1 MWIEETVKICKLGC
15 AVGFMQSLMNCI
27 TETQLT
33 LPQVIMSITMFS
45 PRKDKLVWKAPGYG
59 ATCCEVLQWHFQ
71 EAQDNCRKDSTMS
84 WPGALIKQKT
94 LSNWSLSKRCNSLI
108 LDIEDNRNYL
118 GTDDLNKVS
127 NHSRVLQQNFL
138 SHEWRP
144 CGNSKFILQNATNA
158 IQLERIL
165 NNLQIQKSRS

>member
-1 MWIEETVKICKLGC
+1 MAWGTDK
-15 AVGFMQSLMNCI
+15 
-27 TETQLT
+27 TENSEQL
-33 LPQVIMSITMFS
+33 
-45 PRKDKLVWKAPGYG
+45 
-59 ATCCEVLQWHFQ
+59 E
-71 EAQDNCRKDSTMS
+71 
-84 WPGALIKQKT
+84 
-94 LSNWSLSKRCNSLI
+94 LSKRCNSLI

-127 NHSRVLQQNFL
+127 NHSRVLQQNL